1 MSNET
6 VRGSPIE
13 NGSKPSRLWY
23 LLSLF
28 LFLVFGTGGIVFIVV
43 SLFTMLQDGVRFV
56 VPGELVLNVEQ
67 TGKYTLY
74 NETSAFFEGR
84 MYPGSAELPET
95 IEIRITG
102 LSNEINLP
110 LDPATAGRETFGS
123 TVKYTI
129 GTILFDEPGTYLI
142 QVLGD
147 FPARVFSIRRSICGQ
162 LVVSFVIF
170 LAAGLVGWVGAPVLA
185 IIVFARRSAAKK
197 ALPSPV
203 AVPQREDVEA
213 PPGKVK
219 DDNTTWAVF
228 CHLGA
233 FAGYFFPLA
242 NIIVPLVLWL
252 TKKDESELVDDHGRE
267 SVNFQISMLI
277 YMIAAALLTC
287 LLIGIVLLSGSYC
300 LEYWRSLM

>member
-1 MSNET
+1 M
-6 VRGSPIE
+6 
-13 NGSKPSRLWY
+13 
-23 LLSLF
+23 
-28 LFLVFGTGGIVFIVV
+28 
-43 SLFTMLQDGVRFV
+43 
-56 VPGELVLNVEQ
+56 
-67 TGKYTLY
+67 
-74 NETSAFFEGR
+74 
-84 MYPGSAELPET
+84 
-95 IEIRITG
+95 
-102 LSNEINLP
+102 
-110 LDPATAGRETFGS
+110 
-123 TVKYTI
+123 
-129 GTILFDEPGTYLI
+129 
-142 QVLGD
+142 
-147 FPARVFSIRRSICGQ
+147 
-162 LVVSFVIF
+162 VVSFVIF
-170 LAAGLVGWVGAPVLA
+170 IAAGLVGWVGAPVLA

-203 AVPQREDVEA
+203 AVLQREDVEA

-287 LLIGIVLLSGSYC
+287 LLIGIVLLGVLAVFNVIAVIIASVKAGKGEQFRYPLSI
-300 LEYWRSLM
+300 RFIKKG